1 VPQPPCSCLASPPRT
16 SRANVAPEAGLAVSA
31 ARQAVGETTASG
43 LSSPHNS
50 AFNAQEVRL
59 SHRFHSTLAACALLI
74 ATLTWAPMA
83 RAQTQAPAPD
93 RCLAFAEVPSLA
105 PRIQQARFLRA
116 DLSATEVRI
125 TFLGHSTFLIE
136 SNKGVRIATDYND
149 YYRPPFAPEI
159 VTMNRAHDTHYSNN
173 PSPGIKHIL
182 RGWNPDGGP
191 AQHDISLQDVRVR
204 NIPTNTRDFQGG
216 TNVYGNSVFVFEIAG
231 LCIAHLGH
239 LHHTLTVQQLA
250 QLGQMD
256 VVLVPVDGSYTMDLD
271 GMIEVLQAIK
281 APLMIPMH
289 YFSSYTLERFMTRVR
304 GAFDIEESTLP
315 TIVVSRATLPS
326 KQKVLVLPG
335 R

>member
-1 VPQPPCSCLASPPRT
+1 MLRLASLI
-16 SRANVAPEAGLAVSA
+16 V
-31 ARQAVGETTASG
+31 
-43 LSSPHNS
+43 
-50 AFNAQEVRL
+50 
-59 SHRFHSTLAACALLI
+59 CALTALVSSALSI
-74 ATLTWAPMA
+74 PALG
-83 RAQTQAPAPD
+83 QPAPD
-93 RCLAFAEVPSLA
+93 RCLAFAQGPSPRAIIERVRFVPAQLN
-105 PRIQQARFLRA
+105 
-116 DLSATEVRI
+116 ATEVRL
-125 TFLGHSTFLIE
+125 TFLGHSTFVIE
-136 SNKGVRIATDYND
+136 SAQGVRIATDYND

-173 PSPGIKHIL
+173 PSPGIVHIL

-191 AQHDISLQDVRVR
+191 AQHDVTIKDVRVR
-204 NIPTNTRDFQGG
+204 NIPTNTRDWQGG

-281 APLMIPMH
+281 APLIIPMH
-289 YFSSYTLERFMTRVR
+289 YFSSYTLDRFMARVR
-304 GAFDIEESTLP
+304 GTFDIEENPVP
-315 TIVVSRATLPS
+315 TIVVSRATLPQ
-326 KQKVLVLPG
+326 KQKVMVLPG

>member
-1 VPQPPCSCLASPPRT
+1 MWLVKLRLAS
-16 SRANVAPEAGLAVSA
+16 ALVMMVGLALAPSA
-31 ARQAVGETTASG
+31 A
-43 LSSPHNS
+43 S
-50 AFNAQEVRL
+50 A
-59 SHRFHSTLAACALLI
+59 
-74 ATLTWAPMA
+74 ATV
-83 RAQTQAPAPD
+83 APD
-93 RCLAFAEVPSLA
+93 RCLAFAEGSRSG
-105 PRIQQARFLRA
+105 PRIERVAFLNA
-116 DLSATEVRI
+116 QLKPSEVRLS
-125 TFLGHSTFLIE
+125 FLGHSTFLIE
-136 SNKGVRIATDYND
+136 SSKNVRIATDYND
-149 YYRPPFAPEI
+149 YYRPNIVPDV

-173 PSPGIKHIL
+173 PDPGIKHVL

-191 AQHDISLQDVRVR
+191 AQHDVTISDVRVR

-216 TNVYGNSVFVFEIAG
+216 TNVYGNSVFVFEVAG

-271 GMIEVLQAIK
+271 GMIEVLKTIK

-289 YFSSYTLERFMTRVR
+289 YFSSYTLERFITRVR
-304 GAFDIEESTLP
+304 GSFDIEESTTP
-315 TIVVSRATLPS
+315 SITVSRETLPG

>member
-1 VPQPPCSCLASPPRT
+1 MWSVKLRLIVT
-16 SRANVAPEAGLAVSA
+16 LLFILTAGLVPLAASA
-31 ARQAVGETTASG
+31 ATV
-43 LSSPHNS
+43 
-50 AFNAQEVRL
+50 
-59 SHRFHSTLAACALLI
+59 
-74 ATLTWAPMA
+74 
-83 RAQTQAPAPD
+83 APD
-93 RCLAFAEVPSLA
+93 RCLAFAEAPPIV
-105 PRIQQARFLRA
+105 PRIERAAFLPVQ
-116 DLSATEVRI
+116 LKPSEVRL

-136 SNKGVRIATDYND
+136 SSKNVRIATDYND
-149 YYRPPFAPEI
+149 YYRPNIVPDV

-173 PSPGIKHIL
+173 PDPGIKHIL

-191 AQHDISLQDVRVR
+191 AQHDVSINDVRVR

-216 TNVYGNSVFVFEIAG
+216 TNVYGNSVFVFEVAG

-271 GMIEVLQAIK
+271 GMIEVLKAIK

-289 YFSSYTLERFMTRVR
+289 YFSSFTLDRFITRVR
-304 GAFDIEESTLP
+304 SSFEIEESAQPTITVSRETLP
-315 TIVVSRATLPS
+315 G

>member
-1 VPQPPCSCLASPPRT
+1 MGPLKLRLSATLLFVFAVSFALLSNSA
-16 SRANVAPEAGLAVSA
+16 LAV
-31 ARQAVGETTASG
+31 
-43 LSSPHNS
+43 
-50 AFNAQEVRL
+50 
-59 SHRFHSTLAACALLI
+59 
-74 ATLTWAPMA
+74 
-83 RAQTQAPAPD
+83 APD
-93 RCLAFAEVPSLA
+93 RCLAFAQA
-105 PRIQQARFLRA
+105 PQIGPRLEQAAFHRVQLKSS
-116 DLSATEVRI
+116 DVRV

-136 SNKGVRIATDYND
+136 SSKNIRIATDYND
-149 YYRPPFAPEI
+149 YYRPNILPDI
-159 VTMNRAHDTHYSNN
+159 VTMNRAHDTHYANN
-173 PSPGIKHIL
+173 PDPGIKHIL

-191 AQHDISLQDVRVR
+191 AQHDITVDDVRVR

-271 GMIEVLQAIK
+271 GMIEVLKAIK

-289 YFSSYTLERFMTRVR
+289 YFSSYTLDRFITRVR
-304 GAFDIEESTLP
+304 SSFEIEESALPTVVISRETLP
-315 TIVVSRATLPS
+315 G

>member
-1 VPQPPCSCLASPPRT
+1 MRRLPRWLVTTLFLSLAT
-16 SRANVAPEAGLAVSA
+16 FVAPLAMA
-31 ARQAVGETTASG
+31 ATT
-43 LSSPHNS
+43 
-50 AFNAQEVRL
+50 
-59 SHRFHSTLAACALLI
+59 T
-74 ATLTWAPMA
+74 
-83 RAQTQAPAPD
+83 APD
-93 RCLAFAEVPSLA
+93 RCLAFAKGPEGG
-105 PRIQQARFLRA
+105 PRIERVAFVAAQLKPA
-116 DLSATEVRI
+116 EVRI

-136 SNKGVRIATDYND
+136 SAGNIRIATDYND
-149 YYRPPFAPEI
+149 YFRPNVVPEI
-159 VTMNRAHDTHYSNN
+159 ATMNRAHDTHYSNN
-173 PSPGIKHIL
+173 PDPGIKHLL

-191 AQHDISLQDVRVR
+191 AQHDITLGDVRVR

-271 GMIEVLQAIK
+271 GMIEVLKAIK

-289 YFSSYTLERFMTRVR
+289 YFSSYTLERFITRVR
-304 GAFDIEESTLP
+304 DAFEIEVSAVSG
-315 TIVVSRATLPS
+315 IVVSRQSLPG